1 MTYFI
6 HSLLLFL
13 GLIYI
18 YKIGTYFLGLLRLTP
33 GTSEAKPTFQVLI
46 PARNEED
53 TIASCLNS
61 ILNQTYSKDRYKVA
75 VIDDHSTDR
84 TSEIV
89 EKFVQNYPGRVQLF
103 HYQKNHPHKAY
114 KKAAIQYGI
123 EHTQGE
129 IIATI
134 DADCVAQ
141 PTWLEGIARH
151 YDDDVGMVS
160 GYILIHPAFEK
171 TLFHKIQSLEF
182 LGLVTTGAGAIGI
195 GHPVISNGA
204 NLSYRRRVFEEVD
217 GFRDIDNVPSGD
229 DDLLMQ
235 KIHHLTSWRIRF
247 AIEKNT
253 NTYTRPVETLKAFL
267 NQRTRW
273 ASKSA
278 HYRQKS
284 LVAFLVSVYL
294 YYFLLFLWPVWLL
307 LGGAWDVLLLGFLLK
322 WGVDYLVTQKG
333 AAFTRRKDLLKY
345 FLFAQFFQIPYILWV
360 GAKGLTGHYEWK
372 GRQNN
377 SRD

>member
-1 MTYFI
+1 MTYFFTAFLI
-6 HSLLLFL
+6 IL
-13 GLIYI
+13 GLIYAC
-18 YKIGTYFLGLLRLTP
+18 KIVGYFLGLLKLRP
-33 GTSEAKPTFQVLI
+33 GTSQATPSFQVLI
-46 PARNEED
+46 PARNEEN

-61 ILNQTYSKDRYKVA
+61 IINQTYLKERYKIV

-84 TSEIV
+84 TAEIV
-89 EKFVQNYPGRVQLF
+89 RKFEQDYPGRIKLLQ
-103 HYQKNHPHKAY
+103 YKKNHPHKAY

-123 EHTQGE
+123 EHTSGE

-141 PTWLEGIARH
+141 PTWLEGMARH

-171 TLFHKIQSLEF
+171 TLFQKIQSLEF
-182 LGLVTTGAGAIGI
+182 LGLVTTGAGAIGN
-195 GHPVISNGA
+195 GRPVISNGA
-204 NLSYRRRVFEEVD
+204 NLSYRRCVFEEVN
-217 GFRDIDNVPSGD
+217 GFKDIDKVPSGD

-235 KIHHLTSWRIRF
+235 KIHHSTSWRIRF
-247 AIEKNT
+247 AIEKGTHN
-253 NTYTRPVETLKAFL
+253 YTRPVETVKAFL

-284 LVAFLVSVYL
+284 LVAFLISVYL
-294 YYFLLFLWPVWLL
+294 YYFFLFLWPIWLL
-307 LGGAWDVLLLGFLLK
+307 LGISWSGLLLGFLLK
-322 WGVDYLVTQKG
+322 FVPDYLVTRKG
-333 AAFTRRKDLLKY
+333 TDFTQRKDLLKY

-360 GAKGLTGHYEWK
+360 GVKGLTGNYEWK
-372 GRQNN
+372 GRKNL
-377 SRD
+377 S

>member
-1 MTYFI
+1 MYFVI
-6 HSLLLFL
+6 LLLIFL
-13 GLIYI
+13 SLIYI
-18 YKIGTYFLGLLRLTP
+18 YKMVDYFLGLLKLRP
-33 GTSEAKPTFQVLI
+33 GTSSATPTFQVLI

-61 ILNQTYSKDRYKVA
+61 IINQTYSKERYKIA
-75 VIDDHSTDR
+75 VIDDHSTDK
-84 TSEIV
+84 TAEIV
-89 EKFVQNYPGRVQLF
+89 RKFEQKFPDLVQLLQ
-103 HYQKNHPHKAY
+103 YKKNHPHKAY

-123 EHTQGE
+123 EHTDSE

-151 YDDDVGMVS
+151 YDKDVGMVS
-160 GYILIHPAFEK
+160 GFILIHPAFEK

-182 LGLVTTGAGAIGI
+182 LSLVTTGAGAIGN

-204 NLSYRRRVFEEVD
+204 NLSYRRCVFEEVD
-217 GFRDIDNVPSGD
+217 GFKDIDSVPSGD

-253 NTYTRPVETLKAFL
+253 HNYTRPVENVKAFL

-294 YYFLLFLWPVWLL
+294 FYLFLFLWPVWLI
-307 LGGAWDVLLLGFLLK
+307 LGVSWGGLLLGFVAK
-322 WGVDYLVTQKG
+322 WGADYLITQKG
-333 AAFTRRKDLLKY
+333 AAFTQRKDLLKY
-345 FLFAQFFQIPYILWV
+345 FPFAQFFQIPYILWV
-360 GAKGLTGHYEWK
+360 GVKGLSGNYEWK
-372 GRQNN
+372 GRQN
-377 SRD
+377 SPR

>member
-1 MTYFI
+1 MTLFI
-6 HSLLLFL
+6 SPLLFFL
-13 GLIYI
+13 GLIYM
-18 YKIGTYFLGLLRLTP
+18 YKIGGYFFGLLKLKP
-33 GTSEAKPTFQVLI
+33 GTSQVKPTFQVLI

-61 ILNQTYSKDRYKVA
+61 VINQTYSKERYKIA

-84 TSEIV
+84 TAEIV
-89 EKFVQNYPGRVQLF
+89 RKFEQKYPNRIQLLQ
-103 HYQKNHPHKAY
+103 YKKNHPHKAY

-123 EHTQGE
+123 EHTDGE

-141 PTWLEGIARH
+141 PTWLEGMARH

-160 GYILIHPAFEK
+160 GYILIHPTFEK

-204 NLSYRRRVFEEVD
+204 NLSYRRRVFEEVG

-235 KIHHLTSWRIRF
+235 KIHHLTSWHIRF

-253 NTYTRPVETLKAFL
+253 NNYTRPVETLRAFL

-284 LVAFLVSVYL
+284 LVAFLFSVYL
-294 YYFLLFLWPVWLL
+294 YYLFLFLWPVWLL
-307 LGGAWDVLLLGFLLK
+307 FGVSWSGLLLGFLLK
-322 WGVDYLVTQKG
+322 WGADYLVTQKG
-333 AAFTRRKDLLKY
+333 ATFTRRKDLLKY

-360 GAKGLTGHYEWK
+360 GAKGLTGNYEWK
-372 GRQNN
+372 GRKNT
-377 SRD
+377 SR

>member
-1 MTYFI
+1 MTSFI
-6 HSLLLFL
+6 NPVLILL
-13 GLIYI
+13 GLIYT
-18 YKIGTYFLGLLRLTP
+18 YKIGSYFWGLLKLKP
-33 GTSEAKPTFQVLI
+33 GSSQAKPTFQVLI

-61 ILNQTYSKDRYKVA
+61 VLNQTYSKEHYKIA
-75 VIDDHSTDR
+75 VIDDHSTDK
-84 TSEIV
+84 TAEIV
-89 EKFVQNYPGRVQLF
+89 HKFEQKHPDLIQLF
-103 HYQKNHPHKAY
+103 QYKKNHPHKAY

-123 EHTQGE
+123 EHTDSE

-141 PTWLEGIARH
+141 STWLEGIARH
-151 YDDDVGMVS
+151 YDEDVGMVS
-160 GYILIHPAFEK
+160 GYILIHPAYEK
-171 TLFHKIQSLEF
+171 TLFCKIQSLEF
-182 LGLVTTGAGAIGI
+182 LGLVTTGAGAIGS

-204 NLSYRRRVFEEVD
+204 NLSYRRCVFEEVD
-217 GFRDIDNVPSGD
+217 GFKDIDNVPSGD

-247 AIEKNT
+247 AIEKSTHN
-253 NTYTRPVETLKAFL
+253 YTRPVESIKAFL

-284 LVAFLVSVYL
+284 LIVFLVSVYL
-294 YYFLLFLWPVWLL
+294 FYLLLFLWPVWLI
-307 LGGAWDVLLLGFLLK
+307 LGISWGGLLLGFLLK
-322 WGVDYLVTQKG
+322 WVADYLVTQKG
-333 AAFTRRKDLLKY
+333 AALTQRKDLLKY

-360 GAKGLTGHYEWK
+360 AVKGLLGNYEWK
-372 GRQNN
+372 GRQNS
-377 SRD
+377 SR